1 MDTKKLRQKILD
13 LAIHGKLVP
22 QDPNDEP
29 ASVLLER
36 IRAEKEKLIKE
47 GKIKAPKKSK
57 SAGDTSHY
65 PKEVPF
71 EVPEGWCWTTIGDC
85 LINRDGERIPI
96 SSEIRIKQENKVFD
110 YYGAAGVIDKVDD
123 YLFNERLLLIG
134 EDGANLLSRAK
145 DNAFFAE
152 GKYWVNNHAHIL
164 DATRKPLLDYIA
176 LYINSIA
183 LDPYITGSAQPKL
196 NQDNLNRI
204 PVPLPPF
211 MEQLRI
217 IDSMAKSQVIIDI
230 IAEKQKEIVN
240 AISLAKSIILDLAIH
255 GKLVPQDPSDEP
267 AIELLKR
274 INPDFVPSD
283 NLHYGPDV
291 PTKWQLC
298 HIQDIASVELG
309 KTLDRLKNSGEEKP
323 YLCALNVKWDAF
335 DLSTVKTICI
345 TPSEK
350 ERYAIQPGDL
360 LVCEGGDV
368 GRSAI
373 WTEDREIYY
382 QNALHRIR
390 FKSNDICPVFFLYVL
405 RYYKERGIIDDV
417 CKGVTIKHFTGQ
429 VFRSIDL
436 PFPPVSE
443 QRRIVKTVKAYYKI
457 LDEIVA
463 GLD

>member
-1 MDTKKLRQKILD
+1 MKRS
-13 LAIHGKLVP
+13 
-22 QDPNDEP
+22 
-29 ASVLLER
+29 SV
-36 IRAEKEKLIKE
+36 
-47 GKIKAPKKSK
+47 S
-57 SAGDTSHY
+57 SCDTSHY
-65 PKEVPF
+65 PKDVPW

-96 SSEIRIKQENKVFD
+96 SSEIRIKQKNKVFD

-217 IDSMAKSQVIIDI
+217 IDSMAQSQVIIDL
-230 IAEKQKEIVN
+230 IAEKQKEIVD
-240 AISLAKSIILDLAIH
+240 AVSIAKSKVLDLAIH

-274 INPDFVPSD
+274 INPTFKSSD
-283 NLHYGPDV
+283 NLHYEGELPSG
-291 PTKWQLC
+291 WQLC
-298 HIQDIASVELG
+298 HIQDIAAAELG
-309 KTLDRLKNSGEEKP
+309 KTLDKGKNQGEEKP
-323 YLCALNVKWDAF
+323 YLCALNVKWESF
-335 DLSTVKTICI
+335 DFSTIKTIKI
-345 TPSEK
+345 EEK
-350 ERYAIQPGDL
+350 EKTRYRLLPGDL

-373 WTEDREIYY
+373 WKESVEMYY
-382 QNALHRIR
+382 QNALHRVR
-390 FKSNDICPVFFLYVL
+390 FKEGISPDFYLYVL
-405 RYYKERGIIDDV
+405 RYYKSSGVIDEI

-429 VFRSIDL
+429 VFNSIDL
-436 PFPPVSE
+436 PVPPVAE
-443 QRRIVKTVKAYYKI
+443 QQRIVAKIKTLFSA
-457 LDEIVA
+457 LEEIQA
-463 GLD
+463 GLDA

>member
-36 IRAEKEKLIKE
+36 IRKEKEQLIKE

-65 PKEVPF
+65 PKEGPF
-71 EVPEGWCWTTIGDC
+71 EVPEGWCWTTIGEC
-85 LINRDGERIPI
+85 LINRDGERVPI
-96 SSEIRIKQENKVFD
+96 SSEVRMKQKNKVFD
-110 YYGAAGVIDKVDD
+110 YYGAAGVIDKVDG
-123 YLFNERLLLIG
+123 YLFNERLLLVG

-164 DATRKPLLDYIA
+164 DATIKPLLDYIA

-217 IDSMAKSQVIIDI
+217 NYSMAISQKIIDSIAKKQEEIDS
-230 IAEKQKEIVN
+230 AVDF
-240 AISLAKSIILDLAIH
+240 AKYKVLDLAIH
-255 GKLVPQDPSDEP
+255 GKLVPQDSSEEP

-274 INPDFVPSD
+274 INPDFKPSH
-283 NLHYGPDV
+283 NLHYIECPSGWAV
-291 PTKWQLC
+291 TQMKS
-298 HIQDIASVELG
+298 IIELLSG
-309 KTLDRLKNSGEEKP
+309 RDLENSRCNADGYGVP
-323 YLCALNVKWDAF
+323 YLVGA
-335 DLSTVKTICI
+335 SCI
-345 TPSEK
+345 DKGSISIYRWTETPEVISK
-350 ERYAIQPGDL
+350 E
-360 LVCEGGDV
+360 GDV
-368 GRSAI
+368 LLSCKGTVGEVVLNTLGNLHIARQFMAIRSKAPQYI
-373 WTEDREIYY
+373 LPDYLEILIK
-382 QNALHRIR
+382 ASIETL
-390 FKSNDICPVFFLYVL
+390 K
-405 RYYKERGIIDDV
+405 KAARGIIPGISREDILELTV
-417 CKGVTIKHFTGQ
+417 MIP
-429 VFRSIDL
+429 
-436 PFPPVSE
+436 PFEEQQRILSRIAEFNQSVS
-443 QRRIVKTVKAYYKI
+443 
-457 LDEIVA
+457 LIVA
-463 GLD
+463 NTCN